1 MTKEKLAERFYGI
14 ICGGR
19 TCNACKLHNESIK
32 YNLECRMVPLEFQM
46 QYARELYKAK
56 DEDLMENLFEI
67 NSYETLRNH
76 YHVALILLESG
87 NVQYV

>member
-1 MTKEKLAERFYGI
+1 MTKTELAGRFCDI

-19 TCNACKLHNESIK
+19 TCRTCKLHKESVNYDDCK
-32 YNLECRMVPLEFQM
+32 KVPLEFQM

-56 DEDLMENLFEI
+56 DEDLMEALFEI
-67 NSYETLRNH
+67 NRYEALRNY
-76 YHVALILLESG
+76 YHVALVLLESG

>member
-1 MTKEKLAERFYGI
+1 MTKTELAGRFCGI

-19 TCNACKLHNESIK
+19 TCRTCKLHKERINYDNDCK
-32 YNLECRMVPLEFQM
+32 NVPLEFQM

-56 DEDLMENLFEI
+56 DKDLMETLFEI

-76 YHVALILLESG
+76 YHVALVLLESG